1 MYYDKVLWLV
11 FYYSRQAYALRIEC
25 VDSVG
30 WLSLTVDRSFGPYC
44 PKRLASQPMIK
55 IELLPKKIKTVNL
68 PWSIILATHDHLCLF
83 VWLLNFEF
91 FFHPNLFQ
99 PGCTRPLYKLVGEGG
114 KGGDKTG
121 ITVIDVA
128 TWPHHCLAHCCLSQ
142 AVLPQFAT
150 F

>member
-1 MYYDKVLWLV
+1 M
-11 FYYSRQAYALRIEC
+11 FYYSRKAYALRIEC

-30 WLSLTVDRSFGPYC
+30 WLSLTFGPYC
-44 PKRLASQPMIK
+44 PKRLASPPMIK
-55 IELLPKKIKTVNL
+55 IALLPKKIKTVNL
-68 PWSIILATHDHLCLF
+68 PWSIILATHDHLCLS
-83 VWLLNFEF
+83 VWLLTFSVSF
-91 FFHPNLFQ
+91 IPAWV
-99 PGCTRPLYKLVGEGG
+99 YKAFVQVCWGRGER
-114 KGGDKTG
+114 GDKTG